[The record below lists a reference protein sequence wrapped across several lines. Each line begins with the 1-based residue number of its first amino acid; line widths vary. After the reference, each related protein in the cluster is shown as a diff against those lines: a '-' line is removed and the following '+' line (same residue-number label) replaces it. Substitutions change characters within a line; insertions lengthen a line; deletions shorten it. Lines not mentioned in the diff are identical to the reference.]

1 MVQSHVCETGGQST
15 LEWWSSRDWRHML
28 SRRASAFGRRL
39 ARTFASA
46 CAKPYAVP
54 EGHWGANRAARLE
67 LAAAYRGLDQL
78 GLNEGVCNHL
88 SVVAP
93 RADGAGEAMLVF
105 PFGLHWSEVTAS
117 NLVMIDPDAGLV
129 EGDTDPEVTASCIHL
144 GIRMVRPEAKVI
156 MHTHQ
161 PHVTALACLR
171 DPQLLMMHQNC
182 LRFYNRISHDRDYG
196 GLAVALEE
204 GKRLGKVLGSK
215 DVLFM
220 GQHGVL
226 VVAPTVSMA
235 FDHLYYLERCAEL
248 QILALATQKE
258 VELIPEA
265 HCQPMSDV
273 FWRDMQKYADAHF
286 YSMYR
291 RLRKTQPDFE
301 L

>member
-1 MVQSHVCETGGQST
+1 
-15 LEWWSSRDWRHML
+15 ML

-39 ARTFASA
+39 ARTFTSAS
-46 CAKPYAVP
+46 AKPYAVP

-161 PHVTALACLR
+161 PHVTALEITGALR
-171 DPQLLMMHQNC
+171 SL
-182 LRFYNRISHDRDYG
+182 SKKAKG
-196 GLAVALEE
+196 W
-204 GKRLGKVLGSK
+204 GK
-215 DVLFM
+215 F
-220 GQHGVL
+220 
-226 VVAPTVSMA
+226 
-235 FDHLYYLERCAEL
+235 
-248 QILALATQKE
+248 
-258 VELIPEA
+258 
-265 HCQPMSDV
+265 
-273 FWRDMQKYADAHF
+273 
-286 YSMYR
+286 
-291 RLRKTQPDFE
+291 
-301 L
+301 